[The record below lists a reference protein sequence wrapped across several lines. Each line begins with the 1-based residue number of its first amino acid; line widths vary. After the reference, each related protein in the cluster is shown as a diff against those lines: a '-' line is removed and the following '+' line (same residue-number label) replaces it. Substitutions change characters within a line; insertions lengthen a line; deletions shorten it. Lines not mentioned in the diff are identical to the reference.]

1 MSLVDHEYRAESVQ
15 APSVVMKAATP
26 IMRLA
31 GRLAAAWETFRDHD
45 KNGKGA
51 TTQADRDFSRR
62 SSPGGLHDKIFE
74 LQPETL
80 EEAMVALAV
89 ASDKL
94 NMLAEDADT
103 TCRAV
108 AETVSRT
115 IALAEA
121 AGVAVHPACRAY
133 FIRCAAPEG
142 VA

>member
-1 MSLVDHEYRAESVQ
+1 MSETT
-15 APSVVMKAATP
+15 TP

-62 SSPGGLHDKIFE
+62 DSPGGLHDKIFE
-74 LQPETL
+74 LEPETL

-94 NMLAEDADT
+94 NILAEDVDT

-108 AETVSRT
+108 AETLSRS

-121 AGVAVHPACRAY
+121 AGVAVHPACQAY
-133 FIRCAAPEG
+133 FIRCDAQEG
-142 VA
+142 GAV

>member
-1 MSLVDHEYRAESVQ
+1 MAAAQSSGTAPARANETTTS
-15 APSVVMKAATP
+15 P

-89 ASDKL
+89 ASDI
-94 NMLAEDADT
+94 LARGGVDPANGDD
-103 TCRAV
+103 V
-108 AETVSRT
+108 GFMDHG
-115 IALAEA
+115 ALSY
-121 AGVAVHPACRAY
+121 V
-133 FIRCAAPEG
+133 
-142 VA
+142 